1 MGQADG
7 NQQQVM
13 IQQQQP
19 MQQQQVPMQL
29 PQVNTAQLDAL

>member
-1 MGQADG
+1 MGQTDG

-13 IQQQQP
+13 MQQQQP